1 MTPPSSRAILVAG
14 VIAVLILA
22 GGAFALTRG
31 PALEPCSFALFPDH
45 ENNDTMMVGFLGT
58 GYTAEIRKMEPANQ
72 WGIGEVSIYRRIDRT
87 CAPPD
92 VAEAYIWPEPATGIL
107 ITPAHPTG
115 DYQAT
120 FIPVD
125 GRRQVVMPFSVPKA

>member
-1 MTPPSSRAILVAG
+1 MILVAG
-14 VIAVLILA
+14 VVIVAVLA
-22 GGAFALTRG
+22 AGAFVLTSG
-31 PALEPCSFALFPDH
+31 PDLEPCSFALFPDH
-45 ENNDTMMVGFLGT
+45 ENNDTMMVGFLGA

-72 WGIGEVSIYRRIDRT
+72 WGIGKVSIYRRIDRT
-87 CAPPD
+87 RASPD
-92 VAEAYIWPEPATGIL
+92 VAEAYIWPEDATGIL
-107 ITPAHPTG
+107 ITPAHPMG